1 MGVSIDVYRSCI
13 GTFNVRSSRKRRN
26 GPSTSTYPS
35 STQIKSVSKYLII
48 LLGPCGL
55 LVVLLISSQLL
66 QSCSRVFP
74 VKRSNE
80 MFTALPPWPTPTP
93 PAWLPPWPPPWPPP
107 LPTPF
112 SRLSDY
118 CCRTLSLKS
127 YHLSGKELNFLAR
140 MINGNRKQRGHRIKL
155 LHWNKGPSFLH
166 NKHSRIHS

>member
-1 MGVSIDVYRSCI
+1 
-13 GTFNVRSSRKRRN
+13 
-26 GPSTSTYPS
+26 
-35 STQIKSVSKYLII
+35 
-48 LLGPCGL
+48 
-55 LVVLLISSQLL
+55 
-66 QSCSRVFP
+66 
-74 VKRSNE
+74 

-140 MINGNRKQRGHRIKL
+140 MINGNRKQHGHGIKL

-166 NKHSRIHS
+166 NKHMEVESIISDHEPHLLGLSEANLRADYDLSIPWSNILTNPPHLFYPKLLLLCNLTLTRLLEIWIGKK